1 MSAGTL
7 HILNKANAELARH
20 RYERG
25 AGFKYQQLE
34 TRHTDLLNA
43 HLHQSGLSDYESE
56 YLQDEISDV
65 VAPYT
70 HRRNAEQELAEYM
83 GRVASHAAIDLNDFE
98 LSDRLNRQAT
108 KHMECRTTGRVLN
121 DEPNSRLVIAWDN
134 KCGHSRFCP
143 DESRAETQRLKN
155 YYHKHILNYFNQS
168 PLNRIFFS
176 VYTIH
181 NYEPGQLAHGKK
193 HLMQTYKAWKEKLPF
208 YAQDASRKNA
218 NNKNDKKEY
227 AGAFCPVSWV
237 YGELK
242 KTKKKDIVMPPDPIR
257 LQGDLVIQEDPLS
270 ALGDWNVH
278 LNVFLMIKGQF
289 DYGLARSLWGMNV
302 AWYEQTPD
310 GEGKYSLEKSILEAM
325 KYAAQIVPEKSAE
338 HAEAGSRA
346 PSMVEW
352 SYPIFIEWYQGQ
364 TNFRRVR
371 ATGCLYK
378 VHQKEWDKENTAGR
392 KLLCAWA
399 GLGEDYSPLLW
410 DEILQI
416 ANPAS
421 QLEKE
426 MNAKTRNKVKAKLR
440 RAMIHGEPEKEPEGS
455 RCVGAVVFENGAY
468 KSVGSILGDNFSGN
482 QPRRQNDNFD
492 YYNFRGSG

>member
-1 MSAGTL
+1 MS
-7 HILNKANAELARH
+7 ILGELNRANADLARH

-25 AGFKYQQLE
+25 AGFQYQQLQ
-34 TRHTDLLNA
+34 TRHDDLLNA
-43 HLHQSGLSDYESE
+43 HLHQSGLSHPDQE
-56 YLQDEISDV
+56 YLHDEISDF

-70 HRRNAEQELAEYM
+70 SRRNAEQELAEYM
-83 GRVASHAAIDLNDFE
+83 GRAASYAAIELNDFD

-108 KHMECRTTGRVLN
+108 KHMECRTTGRVLQ
-121 DEPNSRLVIAWDN
+121 DEPGAPLVIAWDN

-143 DESRAETQRLKN
+143 DESRAETQRLKD
-155 YYHKHILNYFNQS
+155 YYHRHILNYFNGS
-168 PLNRIFFS
+168 AFNRVFFS

-181 NYEPGQLAHGKK
+181 NFEPGQLAHGKK
-193 HLMQTYKAWKEKLPF
+193 YLMNRYRAWAKSLPF
-208 YAQDASRKNA
+208 YAQDAARKNA
-218 NNKNDKKEY
+218 HSKNDKTTY

-242 KTKKKDIVMPPDPIR
+242 KTRKKDIVMPPDPIR

-278 LNVFLMIKGQF
+278 LNVFLMIRGRF
-289 DYGLARSLWGMNV
+289 DYELARSLWGMNV

-310 GEGKYSLEKSILEAM
+310 GEGKHSLEKSILEAM

-338 HAEAGSRA
+338 HADAGSRA

-352 SYPIFIEWYQGQ
+352 SFPLFLEWYQGQ

-378 VHQKEWDKENTAGR
+378 VHQKEWDAEDTAGR

-399 GLGEDYSPLLW
+399 GVDDYHALQW
-410 DEILQI
+410 DEILQ
-416 ANPAS
+416 PAGPVS
-421 QLEKE
+421 LDEKAMLEKS
-426 MNAKTRNKVKAKLR
+426 RNKVKAKLR
-440 RAMIHGEPEKEPEGS
+440 RAMIHGEPEKDPDGS
-455 RCVGAVVFENGAY
+455 QCVGAVVFENGAY

-482 QPRRQNDNFD
+482 SARRVNDNFD
-492 YYNFRGSG
+492 FYNFRGSG